1 MIAYNNK
8 AVSIFKTN
16 LNFAY
21 LGLKERVHSEMKIS
35 SIMRFNLLIMPI
47 VLIFFQ
53 PLSLA
58 GRKGYGKMMQV
69 RMAWCRS
76 RCSDAG
82 PRMVWCRSTDG
93 VMQVHGWCDAGPRMV
108 RCRSSDGAMQVPGC
122 ANFRNGNSVGESRN
136 TFEKNP
142 CYRLNVW
149 AIIQPLP
156 SFHFWVDPLFKN
168 KDIKKQLP

>member
-1 MIAYNNK
+1 
-8 AVSIFKTN
+8 
-16 LNFAY
+16 
-21 LGLKERVHSEMKIS
+21 MKIS
-35 SIMRFNLLIMPI
+35 SIMRLNLLIMPI

-108 RCRSSDGAMQVPGC
+108 RCRSTDGAMQVPGC
-122 ANFRNGNSVGESRN
+122 ANFRDGNTVVESRS
-136 TFEKNP
+136 TFGKNQ
-142 CYRLNVW
+142 CYRLNMW
-149 AIIQPLP
+149 AIIQPLK
-156 SFHFWVDPLFKN
+156 SFHFWVDPLFKKLLDYIPKKIIYGNRAETGGPYTKYMNN
-168 KDIKKQLP
+168 KEGHDNFKNW